1 MAVAETRVKISLV
14 DAMSPGLSRAKR
26 NVDGLDRSSRSLG
39 PTFASV
45 TQQAAGLATA
55 LTGLYGLSELG
66 AELIKRPFEF
76 AKGMET
82 NSLGI
87 AGILQ
92 SMTEI
97 NGKQLEWN
105 QAMSISQGIL
115 RDLNDAALRTAATSE
130 DLVEAFRAL
139 LGPGLAAGMN
149 LKQLK
154 EFTTVGVNAVKS
166 LGLPRN
172 QIVQE
177 LRDLVQGGI
186 RPQSSTLAVSLG
198 LTDADIAAAKASS
211 EGLFAFLMERMKG
224 FKTAARE
231 TPKTMAGLMDQISEG
246 YTRSAANGTE
256 LIYNEYKE
264 TLSKIANL
272 FLDQETF
279 ELNPKV
285 IENMA
290 AFSGHAV
297 NAAKGLGEVAEVAGN
312 VAAPAVNTLGIGL
325 AFVADNIPLI
335 ATGMALWKFGSIASD
350 IYQVTV
356 NTQGAYEAQTML
368 GGAVQKT
375 AGYYRSGRNS
385 LMEHYQTEM
394 QLAVQSSNTIQQA
407 HNRAAA
413 AAKARQAV
421 ENTVAKLTADGYNGL
436 AVRIHSLNERYKIMG
451 ATAEQAGKM
460 QYQAAMMAAKGQR
473 ELAVRTI
480 EAQEKHLLAAKAAK
494 NQAERYL
501 GLHSKAMSLGSG
513 LAVLGGTLSMVT
525 DESDGLAHS
534 FGTAAFQVGIAISA
548 IGSLIGQL
556 GNLVKAYEAVKIA
569 GAGAG
574 LLSVA
579 GVVGTGAVAIGG
591 AIGAATAGVYAAT
604 HGLSTDDMMTRWTE
618 NPLDK
623 EMAKRKK
630 AHDRFLIEQEALKRQ
645 ELVDSDKLNLRDF
658 GGTADDKKKGKS
670 GGKSQAERDAEKAL
684 KELTKYQGKIAELS
698 QELNRKI
705 IEETGTSFDVA
716 NASLAEEIEKMNST
730 ISKAQLAGVDPEAIK
745 KVQEQIDSYQNYKS
759 AQNYRDYLTDKHN
772 LDMDY
777 FQTLEDTHAV
787 HISEIDALRVTELEN
802 YREKLR
808 NELEDTELT
817 QKEKLRIQQ
826 EYAAATKELQE
837 AQSAD
842 ISASWKT
849 AFDEIK
855 NLQYDQLA
863 TMRQGLDDFFG
874 TFTNFGQNMLTE
886 QKSLS
891 EMSDQLFKDLANSI
905 MNTMMKVIMQG
916 LVMNMV
922 TSMFGMGGG
931 GGRGFVGLD
940 AIGGNV
946 SGNFDIGSA
955 LGGTGAMMNGISYR
969 AKGGYSPVG
978 MYLVGEEGPELLDL
992 NTPGRV
998 YTAEQTRQALS
1009 GGSGIQSVQVNV
1021 TNESGQ
1027 PVQASQSTATLD
1039 VDRLVIG
1046 IVLKA
1051 VNNNEGGFR
1060 DVMRSAVATY

>member
-26 NVDGLDRSSRSLG
+26 SIDGIDSSSRALG
-39 PTFASV
+39 PAFASAAG
-45 TQQAAGLATA
+45 QAAGLVTA
-55 LTGLYGLSELG
+55 LTGLYGLTEMG

-97 NGKQLEWN
+97 DGKQLEWN
-105 QAMSISQGIL
+105 QAMSISKGIL
-115 RDLNDAALRTAATSE
+115 LDLNDAALRTAATSE

-139 LGPGLAAGMN
+139 LGPGLAGGMN
-149 LKQLK
+149 IDQLK
-154 EFTTVGVNAVKS
+154 EFATVGVNAVKS

-186 RPQSSTLAVSLG
+186 RPQSSTLAVALG

-211 EGLFAFLMERMKG
+211 EGLFEFLMKRMKG
-224 FKTAARE
+224 FERASLE
-231 TPKTMAGLMDQISEG
+231 TPKTMAGLMDQITEG
-246 YTRSAANGTE
+246 FTRSAATGTVG
-256 LIYNEYKE
+256 IYNAYKD
-264 TLSKIANL
+264 TLGDVANM
-272 FLDQETF
+272 FLDQKSF
-279 ELNPKV
+279 ELNKET
-285 IENMA
+285 IDGMK
-290 AFSGHAV
+290 AFSDHV
-297 NAAKGLGEVAEVAGN
+297 INAAKGAAEVGEVMTTVIT
-312 VAAPAVNTLGIGL
+312 PAIGVLGPSLGW
-325 AFVADNIPLI
+325 VADNVTTI
-335 ATGMALWKFGSIASD
+335 ATGFAAWKVGSVANDVAQITS
-350 IYQVTV
+350 
-356 NTQGAYEAQTML
+356 NTNGAYQAQTML
-368 GGAVQKT
+368 GGAVQRT
-375 AGYYRSGRNS
+375 LGYYQTGKASI
-385 LMEHYQTEM
+385 MERYQMEM
-394 QLAVQSSNTIQQA
+394 QAATQASSVVQQA
-407 HNRAAA
+407 HNKAAA
-413 AAKARQAV
+413 AAKARQVV

-436 AVRIHSLNERYKIMG
+436 AVRLHALNTRYQIMG
-451 ATAEQAGKM
+451 ATSDQAGKM
-460 QYQAAMMAAKGQR
+460 QYQAARLAAKGQR
-473 ELAVRTI
+473 ELAVELI
-480 EAQEKHLLAAKAAK
+480 NAQEKHLLAANAAK
-494 NQAERYL
+494 TQGTATVGLYNKVIGFTGAATGAAGAIAMITGETDSWIGSMANATFQGGILISTVLNLTQAIQAL
-501 GLHSKAMSLGSG
+501 KLTAGAGIFAG
-513 LAVLGGTLSMVT
+513 I
-525 DESDGLAHS
+525 
-534 FGTAAFQVGIAISA
+534 GTAAAA
-548 IGSLIGQL
+548 IGYGAYQKYQHYDNGGKFTYDETGQVL
-556 GNLVKAYEAVKIA
+556 MDDSVTVPDTGINAVDYSAQIA
-569 GAGAG
+569 
-574 LLSVA
+574 
-579 GVVGTGAVAIGG
+579 
-591 AIGAATAGVYAAT
+591 
-604 HGLSTDDMMTRWTE
+604 
-618 NPLDK
+618 
-623 EMAKRKK
+623 AKRRAKDAAAK
-630 AHDRFLIEQEALKRQ
+630 AAAIDAKNLSLK
-645 ELVDSDKLNLRDF
+645 DF
-658 GGTADDKKKGKS
+658 GGTADDK

-730 ISKAQLAGVDPEAIK
+730 ISKAQFAGVDPDAIK

-808 NELEDTELT
+808 KELEDTELT
-817 QKEKLRIQQ
+817 QQEKLRIQQ

-855 NLQYDQLA
+855 NLQYDQLG

-891 EMSDQLFKDLANSI
+891 EMSDQLFKGLANSI

-922 TSMFGMGGG
+922 MNMFGMGGG
-931 GGRGFVGLD
+931 NANLGDTDLGGILSHSSNFS
-940 AIGGNV
+940 IGGTKY
-946 SGNFDIGSA
+946 SGNSLRGA
-955 LGGTGAMMNGISYR
+955 LAS
-969 AKGGYSPVG
+969 GGYAPRG
-978 MYLVGEEGPELLDL
+978 MYLVGEKGPELLDL
-992 NTPGRV
+992 TTPGRV
-998 YTAEQTRQALS
+998 YTAEQTRAALN
-1009 GGSGIQSVQVNV
+1009 GGNAGIQNIEVNI

-1027 PVQASQSTATLD
+1027 PVQAAKGSATFD
-1039 VDRLVIG
+1039 GERLVLG

-1051 VNNNEGGFR
+1051 VQNNEGGFR

>member
-1 MAVAETRVKISLV
+1 MAVAETKVKISLL

-26 NVDGLDRSSRSLG
+26 SIDGIDSSSRALG
-39 PTFASV
+39 PAFASAAG
-45 TQQAAGLATA
+45 QAAGLVTA
-55 LTGLYGLSELG
+55 LTGLYGLTEMG

-105 QAMSISQGIL
+105 QAMSISKGIL
-115 RDLNDAALRTAATSE
+115 LDLNDAALRTAATSE

-139 LGPGLAAGMN
+139 LGPGLAGGMN
-149 LKQLK
+149 IDQLK

-172 QIVQE
+172 QIMQE

-186 RPQSSTLAVSLG
+186 RPQSSTLAVALG
-198 LTDADIAAAKASS
+198 LTDADIAAAKVSS
-211 EGLFAFLMERMKG
+211 EGLFEFLTKRMKG
-224 FKTAARE
+224 FERASLE
-231 TPKTMAGLMDQISEG
+231 TPKTMAGLMDQITEG
-246 YTRSAANGTE
+246 FTRSAATGTVG
-256 LIYNEYKE
+256 IYNAYKD
-264 TLSKIANL
+264 TLGDIANM
-272 FLDQETF
+272 FLDQKSF
-279 ELNPKV
+279 ELNKET
-285 IENMA
+285 IDGMK
-290 AFSGHAV
+290 AFSDHV
-297 NAAKGLGEVAEVAGN
+297 INAAKGAAEVGK
-312 VAAPAVNTLGIGL
+312 VMTTVITPAIGVLGPSLGW
-325 AFVADNIPLI
+325 VADNVTTI
-335 ATGMALWKFGSIASD
+335 ATGFAAWKVGSVANDIAQITS
-350 IYQVTV
+350 
-356 NTQGAYEAQTML
+356 NTNGAYQAQTML
-368 GGAVQKT
+368 GGAVQRT
-375 AGYYRSGRNS
+375 LGYYQTGKASI
-385 LMEHYQTEM
+385 MERYQMEM
-394 QLAVQSSNTIQQA
+394 QAATQASSVVRQA
-407 HNRAAA
+407 HNKAAA
-413 AAKARQAV
+413 AAKARQVV

-436 AVRIHSLNERYKIMG
+436 AVRLHALNTRYQIMG
-451 ATAEQAGKM
+451 ATSDQAGKM
-460 QYQAAMMAAKGQR
+460 QYQAARLAAKGQR
-473 ELAVRTI
+473 ELAVELI
-480 EAQEKHLLAAKAAK
+480 NAQEKHLLAANAAK
-494 NQAERYL
+494 TQGTATVGLYNKVIGFTGAATVAAGAIAMITGETDSWIGSMANATFQGGILISTVLNLTQAIQAL
-501 GLHSKAMSLGSG
+501 KLTAGVGIFAGI
-513 LAVLGGTLSMVT
+513 
-525 DESDGLAHS
+525 
-534 FGTAAFQVGIAISA
+534 GTAAAA
-548 IGSLIGQL
+548 IGYGAYQKYQHYDNGGKFTYDETGQVL
-556 GNLVKAYEAVKIA
+556 MDDSVTVPDTGINAVDYSAQIA
-569 GAGAG
+569 
-574 LLSVA
+574 
-579 GVVGTGAVAIGG
+579 
-591 AIGAATAGVYAAT
+591 
-604 HGLSTDDMMTRWTE
+604 
-618 NPLDK
+618 
-623 EMAKRKK
+623 AKRRAKDAAAK
-630 AHDRFLIEQEALKRQ
+630 AAA
-645 ELVDSDKLNLRDF
+645 VDAKNLNLKDF

-891 EMSDQLFKDLANSI
+891 EMSDQLFKDRANSI

>member
-1 MAVAETRVKISLV
+1 MAVAETKVKISLL

-26 NVDGLDRSSRSLG
+26 SIDGIDSSSRALG
-39 PTFASV
+39 PAFASAAG
-45 TQQAAGLATA
+45 QAAGLVTA
-55 LTGLYGLSELG
+55 LTGLYGLADMS

-92 SMTEI
+92 SMTEL

-139 LGPGLAAGMN
+139 LGPGLAGGMN
-149 LKQLK
+149 IDQLK

-186 RPQSSTLAVSLG
+186 RPQSSTLAVALG
-198 LTDADIAAAKASS
+198 LTDADIAAAKVSS
-211 EGLFAFLMERMKG
+211 EGLFEFLMKRMEG

-246 YTRSAANGTE
+246 YTRSAATGTE
-256 LIYNEYKE
+256 EIYNYYKE
-264 TLSKIANL
+264 TLAKVANL
-272 FLDQETF
+272 FLDQQSF
-279 ELNPKV
+279 ELNPNAV
-285 IENMA
+285 SSMA
-290 AFSGHAV
+290 DFSKHVV
-297 NAAKGLGEVAEVAGN
+297 NAAKGIGEVGEVAGN
-312 VAAPAVNTLGIGL
+312 VAAPAVKKLGTGL

-335 ATGMALWKFGSIASD
+335 AGGIALWKFGTIATD
-350 IYQVTV
+350 IYQVMA
-356 NTQGAYEAQTML
+356 NTNGAYQAQSLL
-368 GGAVQKT
+368 GGAVQRT
-375 AGYYRSGRNS
+375 LGLYRSGQATI
-385 LMEHYQTEM
+385 MERYQVEM
-394 QLAVQSSNTIQQA
+394 QMANQAANAMQQA
-407 HNRAAA
+407 NNRVAA
-413 AAKARQAV
+413 AAKDRQIV
-421 ENTVAKLTADGYNGL
+421 ENAVAKLTTDGYNGL
-436 AVRIHSLNERYKIMG
+436 AVRIQSLNERYKLMG

-460 QYQAAMMAAKGQR
+460 QYQAAQMAAKGQR

-480 EAQEKHLLAAKAAK
+480 EAQEKHLLAARAAK
-494 NQAERYL
+494 TQAERYVSL
-501 GLHSKAMSLGSG
+501 YNKAISLGST
-513 LAVLGGTLSMVT
+513 LAVLGGTISMVS
-525 DESDGLAHS
+525 DESDTMAQSL
-534 FGTAAFQVGIAISA
+534 GTTAFQAGIAISA
-548 IGSLIGQL
+548 IGTLISQL
-556 GNLVKAYEAVKIA
+556 GKLVDAYNAVKIA
-569 GAGAG
+569 GVGAG
-574 LLSVA
+574 LLTTA
-579 GVVGTGAVAIGG
+579 GVVGAG
-591 AIGAATAGVYAAT
+591 AIGIGLGVGAAAVGVYGAAN
-604 HGLSTDDMMTRWTE
+604 GLSVNDFKERYTS

-623 EMAKRKK
+623 EIAKRKEANRK
-630 AHDRFLIEQEALKRQ
+630 FLIEQEALKKQ
-645 ELVDSDKLNLRDF
+645 EEIDTKQLTLRDF
-658 GGTADDKKKGKS
+658 GGTSDKAKKGKT
-670 GGKSQAERDAEKAL
+670 GKSQAERDAEKAL